1 MKTEPTIKPITEPS
15 TEPIRERWRDQ
26 PQSPLGDHPAP
37 EKLAAAFFRA
47 LRPIAR
53 DPRAVSRVLTE
64 LVERAAKGER
74 GMPRALFVRMAL
86 AALLVGSF
94 GTALAVVQRWEQGRE
109 QARELVR
116 HSAQVAA
123 LTESKPKRASV
134 RAPVPALE
142 PAAVAA
148 PATEPEPEHT
158 HRSRSHEI
166 REAAPAPTT
175 AAPMVAAAVSA
186 APSDDSLTVETSMLD
201 RALAALGQRRPQE
214 ALATVGAY
222 RQRFPHGK
230 LEYEADLAEVKAQV
244 ALGKD
249 APALDVLD
257 RAIAI
262 HGFDTL
268 PRSPDLSLLRAE
280 LLSRTGD
287 CAGAIPVFSRLLEGE
302 HPEPGFQ
309 ERAVYGRAICLGKLG
324 QRGESRRALRDYLNR
339 FPDGR
344 FVKAAQDALDPLE

>member
-1 MKTEPTIKPITEPS
+1 
-15 TEPIRERWRDQ
+15 
-26 PQSPLGDHPAP
+26 
-37 EKLAAAFFRA
+37 
-47 LRPIAR
+47 
-53 DPRAVSRVLTE
+53 
-64 LVERAAKGER
+64 
-74 GMPRALFVRMAL
+74 MAL
-86 AALLVGSF
+86 AGLLLVSF
-94 GTALAVVQRWEQGRE
+94 GSALAVVHRWEW
-109 QARELVR
+109 VR
-116 HSAQVAA
+116 HPAQVVAPEPSAA
-123 LTESKPKRASV
+123 SSKHKRADVPALALEPPAVAEPIADAQFSSSAGP
-134 RAPVPALE
+134 RAGALRAPLREIRATAPVPTL
-142 PAAVAA
+142 AA
-148 PATEPEPEHT
+148 PATITE
-158 HRSRSHEI
+158 
-166 REAAPAPTT
+166 T
-175 AAPMVAAAVSA
+175 AAP
-186 APSDDSLTVETSMLD
+186 PSDDALTVETSMID
-201 RALAALGQRRPQE
+201 QALAALGQRRPQD
-214 ALATVGAY
+214 ALAAVDAY
-222 RQRFPHGK
+222 RQRFPRGK

-249 APALDVLD
+249 APALAVLD